1 MLIHN
6 ETPWATL
13 HFVLLLPRKVLCS
26 CCQMREVVQW
36 LDGWE
41 SLIWSRHLIWLC
53 CVTYQQ
59 WLPVKSVHAK
69 SNNRGKKS
77 AVCTFVVVF
86 THPFSGSRSLSCP
99 HELINDCKGGCERRM
114 VVLLQHD
121 LLHLWAQPQSWKGQW
136 KIDSIWILWPDQR
149 ANLSSCRNKFLL
161 IWHITSGAQPCY
173 PLFYSIKWVITA
185 KLIRK
190 RTTLTKTLVR
200 RSA

>member
-6 ETPWATL
+6 ETLWATL
-13 HFVLLLPRKVLCS
+13 HFVLLFPSS

-69 SNNRGKKS
+69 SNNRRKKS

-121 LLHLWAQPQSWKGQW
+121 LLHLWAQPQFVRVEG
-136 KIDSIWILWPDQR
+136 DSGKYIASESCGLIKELTFHH
-149 ANLSSCRNKFLL
+149 AVTSSCSSD
-161 IWHITSGAQPCY
+161 TSQAGLSHVTPSFIATNESLQPN
-173 PLFYSIKWVITA
+173 
-185 KLIRK
+185 
-190 RTTLTKTLVR
+190 
-200 RSA
+200 